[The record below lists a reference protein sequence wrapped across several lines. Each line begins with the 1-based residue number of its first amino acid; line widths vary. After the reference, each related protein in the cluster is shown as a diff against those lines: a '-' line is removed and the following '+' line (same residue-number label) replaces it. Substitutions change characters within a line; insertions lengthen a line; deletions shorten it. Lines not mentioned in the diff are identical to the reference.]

1 VKALKDYGDALT
13 DNIAT
18 LQRLLAN
25 HQYEEA
31 LACMDERLAIIA
43 ALTEFS
49 RQKKMV
55 STEMA
60 TLVRDQLAKEDRL
73 RSLAETFKNEIAM
86 QIVALGRYL
95 FTRTGLTASVL
106 PGWDNLSSRC
116 TP

>member
-1 VKALKDYGDALT
+1 MNELNAYDDALT
-13 DNIAT
+13 NNIAT
-18 LQRLLAN
+18 LQRLLMS

-86 QIVALGRYL
+86 QLVTLGRANKAKSTYHGN
-95 FTRTGLTASVL
+95 R
-106 PGWDNLSSRC
+106 
-116 TP
+116 